1 MNRLQEQSERGDRGN
16 MTVYR
21 CEDSL
26 ESIFTAIYLAYEERR
41 DHMDTCINLTDEPVL
56 FAEDVYVT
64 PDQEKINKVMRS
76 LYRIFGEKD
85 YMSLC
90 MALASRE
97 EGKAQ
102 AVYRTVVDGLSS
114 KRRAGHLFDNL
125 ANDDV
130 YRAFALARVV
140 GREVGHLREFLRF
153 QEMENGV
160 LCAKITPENNV
171 AAFLMPHFSDRLPQ
185 ENFMIYDGQRGIF
198 AIHPAGKQWY
208 LFYNEEKEMDLSF
221 GISAKEQ
228 EYQELFKY
236 FCHKIA
242 IEERKNL
249 KLQQNMLPLRFRKN
263 MTEFQNEGS

>member
-185 ENFMIYDGQRGIF
+185 ENFMIYDATHRT
-198 AIHPAGKQWY
+198 AVVHSAGKDY
-208 LFYNEEKEMDLSF
+208 MIVDASSLNMDLT
-221 GISAKEQ
+221 KEFSPD
-228 EYQELFKY
+228 ESHFRSLWCAFFET
-236 FCHKIA
+236 IA
-242 IEERKNL
+242 VEARENA
-249 KLQQNMLPLRFRKN
+249 KLQIQNIPKRFWADTIELCSKL
-263 MTEFQNEGS
+263 

>member
-1 MNRLQEQSERGDRGN
+1 

-26 ESIFTAIYLAYEERR
+26 ESIFTAVYLAYEEKR
-41 DHMDTCINLTDEPVL
+41 DPADTCISLTDEPVL

-64 PDQEKINKVMRS
+64 PNQEKMNKVMRS

-90 MALASRE
+90 MALASRD

-114 KRRAGHLFDNL
+114 GRGKGHLFDNL
-125 ANDDV
+125 ANDEV
-130 YRAFALARVV
+130 HRAFALARAV
-140 GREVGHLREFLRF
+140 GRETGHLREFIRF
-153 QEMENGV
+153 QELENGV
-160 LCAKITPENNV
+160 LCAKIAPENNV
-171 AAFLMPHFSDRLPQ
+171 ITFLMPHFSDRLPQ
-185 ENFMIYDGQRGIF
+185 ENFMIYDEQRGIY
-198 AIHPAGKQWY
+198 AIHPARKQWY
-208 LFYNEEKEMDLSF
+208 LFYR
-221 GISAKEQ
+221 GEQ
-228 EYQELFKY
+228 ETDFSVRISEAEQGYQELFKY

-263 MTEFQNEGS
+263 MTEFWHNK

>member
-1 MNRLQEQSERGDRGN
+1 

-64 PDQEKINKVMRS
+64 PDQEKIKKVMRS

-90 MALASRE
+90 MALASQD

-102 AVYRTVVDGLSS
+102 AVYRTVVDGISAG
-114 KRRAGHLFDNL
+114 RRPGHLFDNL
-125 ANDDV
+125 ASDEV
-130 YRAFALARVV
+130 HHAFSLARLV
-140 GREVGHLREFLRF
+140 GREIGHLREFVRF
-153 QEMENGV
+153 QELENGV
-160 LCAKITPENNV
+160 LCAKISPENNV

-185 ENFMIYDGQRGIF
+185 ENFMIYDVLRGIF

-208 LFYNEEKEMDLSF
+208 LFY
-221 GISAKEQ
+221 GGEQ
-228 EYQELFKY
+228 EEEFSFEVSAGEQAYQELFKY

-263 MTEFQNEGS
+263 MTEFLNKPLCI